1 MQLTRVSLR
10 LVFFKLLVMFAM
22 PNILLDVLALAWAR
36 HGSKEETHD
45 VGKGGWREGPNAM
58 KGFEGAAKPAKHQ
71 CNREQE
77 RYSSREA
84 LGWQ

>member
-1 MQLTRVSLR
+1 M
-10 LVFFKLLVMFAM
+10 
-22 PNILLDVLALAWAR
+22 
-36 HGSKEETHD
+36 GSKEETHD
-45 VGKGGWREGPNAM
+45 VGKGGWRERPNAM
-58 KGFEGAAKPAKHQ
+58 KGFEGAAKPANRQ